1 MRPLELDL
9 LKDEA
14 APPWVGMALLGS
26 GIAAA
31 IGIGAQYAALGE
43 RVARAESSL
52 HDSARTARKKP
63 LVSRLQ
69 ADPQKVALEFQQALD
84 VMLRLQL
91 PWHEL
96 FGSIES
102 ARNAN
107 VALLSIESE
116 HDKRRVKIY
125 AEAKDLEAMQREV
138 AELRQAAARP
148 LQDARR
154 SAAGD
159 LAAFSAFF
167 PVPDELPEILAT
179 VFRAAKRQSLALE
192 RGKSRAPRPAAGGMF
207 QYQLTFP

>member
-9 LKDEA
+9 LKDEGP
-14 APPWVGMALLGS
+14 PPWVGMALLGA

-31 IGIGAQYAALGE
+31 IGVAAEYAALGE
-43 RVARAESSL
+43 TIARAESSL
-52 HDSARTARKKP
+52 HDSARAVRKKP
-63 LVSRLQ
+63 LVSRLP
-69 ADPQKVALEFQQALD
+69 ADPQKVAVEFQQARD

-125 AEAKDLEAMQREV
+125 AEAKDLDAMV
-138 AELRQAAARP
+138 AYLALLRQ
-148 LQDARR
+148 
-154 SAAGD
+154 
-159 LAAFSAFF
+159 
-167 PVPDELPEILAT
+167 
-179 VFRAAKRQSLALE
+179 
-192 RGKSRAPRPAAGGMF
+192 RPALAEVYLESHELQLKDPQRPVRFVLSANWRAGK
-207 QYQLTFP
+207 